1 MIYKLYKLRQIRR
14 NDTRKHGGG
23 SNMVLMQNNFVIQ
36 YFSFLCWTR
45 NFFLCCAGS
54 HGAGILSGDAVHS
67 CPTSLCS
74 CMAAKCFSKAR
85 GMHSI
90 DCLSLL
96 LTHRI
101 TLNEKSP
108 PAYTLASQG
117 LNNAYNK
124 GKSWG
129 SCQQFKGILRS
140 FDGRMIAEPEFE
152 INSQLSFC

>member
-1 MIYKLYKLRQIRR
+1 MIQG
-14 NDTRKHGGG
+14 NMGGEQYG
-23 SNMVLMQNNFVIQ
+23 VNAKQLCDSVFLIFVLDQEFV
-36 YFSFLCWTR
+36 
-45 NFFLCCAGS
+45 LCCAGS
-54 HGAGILSGDAVHS
+54 RGAGILSGDAVHS
-67 CPTSLCS
+67 CPSSLSS
-74 CMAAKCFSKAR
+74 CTAAKCFSKAR